1 MKKYQIYENSKENNN
16 AGSKATRDVNLI
28 GEQLGYST
36 LLLTERSI
44 KSGFVG
50 KAQRQL
56 GYTHDWL
63 SIYRSIESDSIVLL
77 QNPFRQRQI
86 IRNRELR
93 LLKEKKNVKYISL
106 VHDVEEL
113 RNIMDA
119 DYYHD
124 EFQFMLD
131 HSDVFIVHNQV
142 MKDYFIHKGIEND
155 RIVVLEIFDYLQT
168 YEPHLPRFSA
178 SVVIAGNLDPVKSK
192 YISELYKLHDIHFE
206 LFGSNYSC
214 EKAPNVHYNGTVSAE
229 NLPKYLSNGFGLVW
243 DGDRIN
249 TCCGNTGEYLKY
261 NDPHKLSLYLSSGLP
276 VIIWKQ
282 AAEAPMVE
290 AYGLGICIDSLDELE
305 NILNGISAEKYA
317 HYAHAVSCIA
327 PRLCNG
333 SFLRRAIYE
342 AESRLQALFEEGEC
356 SQRTK

>member
-1 MKKYQIYENSKENNN
+1 MKKYQIYENGRENNN
-16 AGSKATRDVNLI
+16 AGSKATKDANMI

-36 LLLTERSI
+36 LMLTERTI
-44 KSGFVG
+44 RSGFNG

-56 GYTHDWL
+56 GYTLDWL
-63 SIYRSIESDSIVLL
+63 SIYRSIENGSIVFL

-86 IRNRELR
+86 VRNRVLC

-113 RNIMDA
+113 RGILDA
-119 DYYHD
+119 DYCHD

-131 HSDVFIVHNQV
+131 HSDIFIVHNQV

-168 YEPHLPRFSA
+168 YEPHLPRFST

-192 YISELYKLHDIHFE
+192 YISQLSKLHDTHFE

-214 EKAPNVHYNGTVSAE
+214 EKAPNVHYNGAVSAE
-229 NLPKYLSNGFGLVW
+229 KLPKHLSNGFGLVW
-243 DGDRIN
+243 DGDRIE

-276 VIIWKQ
+276 VIIWKR
-282 AAEAPMVE
+282 AAEAAMIE
-290 AYGLGICIDSLDELE
+290 DYGLGICIDSLYELE
-305 NILNGISAEKYA
+305 KILTGISAEEYA
-317 HYAHAVSCIA
+317 HFAHAVSCIA

-333 SFLRRAIYE
+333 SFLRRAIHE
-342 AESRLQALFEEGEC
+342 AESRLRALYEED
-356 SQRTK
+356 

>member
-16 AGSKATRDVNLI
+16 AGSKATKDVNLI

-36 LLLTERSI
+36 LLLTERTI

-63 SIYRSIESDSIVLL
+63 SIYRSIESDSIVFL

-86 IRNRELR
+86 IRNRVLR

-131 HSDVFIVHNQV
+131 HSDIFIVHNQV

-168 YEPHLPRFSA
+168 YKPHLPRFST
-178 SVVIAGNLDPVKSK
+178 SVVIAGNLDHVKSK
-192 YISELYKLHDIHFE
+192 YILELYKIHDLHFKI
-206 LFGSNYSC
+206 Y
-214 EKAPNVHYNGTVSAE
+214 
-229 NLPKYLSNGFGLVW
+229 
-243 DGDRIN
+243 
-249 TCCGNTGEYLKY
+249 
-261 NDPHKLSLYLSSGLP
+261 SSGKYAQINSL
-276 VIIWKQ
+276 VISF
-282 AAEAPMVE
+282 
-290 AYGLGICIDSLDELE
+290 LGIPC
-305 NILNGISAEKYA
+305 
-317 HYAHAVSCIA
+317 
-327 PRLCNG
+327 
-333 SFLRRAIYE
+333 
-342 AESRLQALFEEGEC
+342 
-356 SQRTK
+356 